1 MKENLRRTCA
11 EEIRATDFRGEQNF
25 NEERNMKTI
34 YSKTL
39 MVAILVTFWAGVGFA
54 QHWSYTGEGGPENWA
69 KLDAKFAMCGEGR
82 NQSPIDLSNLIEA
95 DLKPLKFEYKTGV
108 AEIVNN
114 GHAVQVNYAT
124 GSFVTVDG
132 RTFELQQFHFHS
144 PSENRIKGRQ
154 FPLEGHLVHA
164 DKDGNLAVIAVMFE
178 EGAANPLLTN
188 LWQMM
193 PAKVGEKIALP
204 ADLSVAQMLPS
215 DRDYYRYNGSLTTP
229 PCTEGVWWLVLKRP
243 ATVSKEQVL
252 QFSKA
257 LGFANNRPVQP
268 VNARPVLQ

>member
-1 MKENLRRTCA
+1 MK
-11 EEIRATDFRGEQNF
+11 
-25 NEERNMKTI
+25 KI
-34 YSKTL
+34 YSKAL
-39 MVAILVTFWAGVGFA
+39 MVAILVTYWAGVGFA
-54 QHWSYTGEGGPENWA
+54 QHWSYTGEAGPENWA
-69 KLDAKFAMCGEGR
+69 KLDAKFAMCGQGR
-82 NQSPIDLSNLIEA
+82 NQSPIDLADLIEA
-95 DLKPLKFEYKTGV
+95 DLKPLKFEYKDGV
-108 AEIVNN
+108 ADIVNN
-114 GHAVQVNYAT
+114 GHAVQVNYAR

-132 RTFELQQFHFHS
+132 RAFELQQFHFHS
-144 PSENRIKGRQ
+144 PSENRIRGRQ

-178 EGAANPLLTN
+178 EGAANPLLTS

-204 ADLSVAQMLPS
+204 AGLSVSQMLPS

-243 ATVSKEQVL
+243 VTVSKEQVL
-252 QFSKA
+252 QFSRA
-257 LGFANNRPVQP
+257 LGFANNRLIQP